1 MCMISVLTYLCN
13 IIIQYKLYL
22 SVLNHVI
29 VKVHPAETVVL
40 KNEDHQ
46 KLLMKGKPILVI

>member
-1 MCMISVLTYLCN
+1 MISVLTYLCSV
-13 IIIQYKLYL
+13 IIEYKLYL

-29 VKVHPAETVVL
+29 VKVHPAEIVVL

-46 KLLMKGKPILVI
+46 KLLMKGKLILLT